1 MTATTAKLDTARSG
15 AARLAFG
22 QILEQLRE
30 EPSRTWSIIITVYGD
45 AIVPRGGSVWLGTLL
60 DFFGALEISDGVV
73 RTAMSRLAA
82 DGWLERNR
90 VGRNSFYRLADKGT
104 ETFRRATEHIYNPR
118 TPEWHG
124 HFEMLLPDN
133 GPDRDLM
140 RSALEGAG
148 FGAPVPGVWIAP
160 VGTPIPPEAS
170 AAKRLKAGGDDATNR
185 TLAAQSWPLAETS
198 EAYRRFSAAFGP
210 LHEALIAGG
219 RLTDLESVV
228 IRILLI
234 HQYRRIVLRDPI
246 LPAEILPN
254 DWPGM
259 AARALCA
266 DIYGCVLA
274 GSERWLDGNA
284 VDESGACPAAS
295 PEIYSRFKRG

>member
-1 MTATTAKLDTARSG
+1 MIISDVESRPTDFGSARIALGKILD
-15 AARLAFG
+15 
-22 QILEQLRE
+22 QLRG

-60 DFFGALEISDGVV
+60 NFFGALEISDGVV

-104 ETFRRATEHIYNPR
+104 ETFRQATQHIYNPR
-118 TPEWHG
+118 TPPWQG
-124 HFEMLLPDN
+124 QFEMLLPDN
-133 GPDRDLM
+133 GLDRDLL
-140 RSALEGAG
+140 RAALDGAG

-160 VGTPIPPEAS
+160 AGTPIPPEAS
-170 AAKRLKAGGDDATNR
+170 DIKRLTAGGDGDTNR
-185 TLAAQSWPLAETS
+185 ALAARSWPLAETS
-198 EAYRRFSAAFGP
+198 EAYLQFSAVFGP
-210 LHEALIAGG
+210 LHDALVAGG
-219 RLTDLESVV
+219 GLTDLEAM
-228 IRILLI
+228 IARILLI

-246 LPAEILPN
+246 LPREILPN
-254 DWPGM
+254 DWPGS

-274 GSERWLDGNA
+274 ASERWLDQNA
-284 VDESGACPAAS
+284 IDESGACPPAS
-295 PEIYSRFKRG
+295 GDLLDRFKRT

>member
-1 MTATTAKLDTARSG
+1 MTNSNLKLEAANSGSAR
-15 AARLAFG
+15 AALNQVLG
-22 QILEQLRE
+22 QLRG

-60 DFFGALEISDGVV
+60 KFLNALDISDGVV

-104 ETFRRATEHIYNPR
+104 ETFRQATEHIYNPR
-118 TPEWHG
+118 TPQWHG
-124 HFEMLLPDN
+124 QFEMLLLDN

-140 RSALEGAG
+140 RVALDGAG

-170 AAKRLKAGGDDATNR
+170 AAKRLKAGGDGDTNR
-185 TLAAQSWPLAETS
+185 ALAAQSWPLAETS
-198 EAYRRFSAAFGP
+198 EAYRQFSAVFGP
-210 LHEALIAGG
+210 LHDALVAGG
-219 RLTDLESVV
+219 RLTGLESMVT
-228 IRILLI
+228 RILLI

-246 LPAEILPN
+246 LPPEILPN
-254 DWPGM
+254 DWPGS

-266 DIYGCVLA
+266 DIYACVLA
-274 GSERWLDGNA
+274 ASERWLDQNA
-284 VDESGACPAAS
+284 VDESGACPPGSA
-295 PEIYSRFKRG
+295 EVLNRFKRT